1 MFFLLTI
8 LASEPEWKIINKTF
22 FKSSVINYVAP
33 QIIVN
38 GLIVEILPEKVQV
51 FDVAG
56 DLTKEEALLIVKY
69 LHAEGFI
76 LGDKVVVEIIT
87 DNDI

>member
-1 MFFLLTI
+1 M
-8 LASEPEWKIINKTF
+8 
-22 FKSSVINYVAP
+22 AP
-33 QIIVN
+33 QIVVN

-51 FDVAG
+51 FDVVG

-76 LGDKVVVEIIT
+76 LGQQVVLEIIT
-87 DNDI
+87 SNDI